1 MRRPFILPSPWR
13 LGASPDL
20 IGSRPTPW
28 AGWALLLLA
37 GGLALWQG
45 LAWRELSDRVAAE
58 RQSLAKLLP
67 VSTVNTTAM
76 TPEERQRHAAMES
89 LAAYLATPW
98 EELLGVFERHRSSGV
113 ILRRLEPDAATGV
126 VRLTGEATDLAAM
139 VAYLTELER
148 QPGLA
153 QVTLAH
159 HDRLK
164 DSAGIEFSINAAWS
178 GVQSP
183 RPGNAA
189 SAEASGG
196 VGR

>member
-1 MRRPFILPSPWR
+1 MSRLPFLPSPWR
-13 LGASPDL
+13 LRASPDL
-20 IGSRPTPW
+20 MPTRPVPW
-28 AGWALLLLA
+28 GGWALLLLA
-37 GGLALWQG
+37 AGVAAWQG
-45 LAWRELSDRVAAE
+45 LAWRELGDRVAAE

-67 VSTVNTTAM
+67 ASTVNTTAM

-98 EELLGVFERHRSSGV
+98 EDLLGVFERHRASGV

-126 VRLTGEATDLAAM
+126 VRLTGEAQDLAAM
-139 VAYLTELER
+139 VSYLTELER
-148 QPGLA
+148 QPALA

-164 DSAGIEFSINAAWS
+164 DSAGIEFSINATWT
-178 GVQSP
+178 GVQAP

-189 SAEASGG
+189 SAAPSGG
-196 VGR
+196 EGR